1 MCVCLNNYSNFGYL
15 ITTLSIE
22 GALWLA
28 CQHEYENVH
37 NKTFNPLPTTTTIL
51 SIHYPQLQKYLQ
63 CITTNNYKNT
73 CNALL
78 PTTTTTFFAITT
90 MMEVLMNR
98 NSPLIC
104 FFVEMKFSSNLK
116 KKLLV
121 ESISSSLKSEKHE
134 SQYGI
139 SFPWQILI
147 LLGIFVLT
155 LFCQLKPVAVFT
167 CSVVLHKT
175 NIQNDILA
183 DIWKSETKITEDCC
197 MLSKM
202 LYISL

>member
-37 NKTFNPLPTTTTIL
+37 NNTFNPLPTTTTIL

-78 PTTTTTFFAITT
+78 PTTTTFFAITT

-98 NSPLIC
+98 NSSLIC

-139 SFPWQILI
+139 SFPWQ
-147 LLGIFVLT
+147 T
-155 LFCQLKPVAVFT
+155 
-167 CSVVLHKT
+167 
-175 NIQNDILA
+175 
-183 DIWKSETKITEDCC
+183 
-197 MLSKM
+197 
-202 LYISL
+202 

>member
-1 MCVCLNNYSNFGYL
+1 M
-15 ITTLSIE
+15 
-22 GALWLA
+22 
-28 CQHEYENVH
+28 
-37 NKTFNPLPTTTTIL
+37 
-51 SIHYPQLQKYLQ
+51 HYYQQLQKYLQ

-90 MMEVLMNR
+90 MIEVLMNR
-98 NSPLIC
+98 NSSLIC

-139 SFPWQILI
+139 SFPWQVLI

-183 DIWKSETKITEDCC
+183 DI
-197 MLSKM
+197 
-202 LYISL
+202 

>member
-1 MCVCLNNYSNFGYL
+1 MISVSAWIWKCPQQYFQSITNNYN
-15 ITTLSIE
+15 
-22 GALWLA
+22 
-28 CQHEYENVH
+28 N
-37 NKTFNPLPTTTTIL
+37 TFNPLPTTTKIL
-51 SIHYPQLQKYLQ
+51 AMHYYQQLQKYLQ

-78 PTTTTTFFAITT
+78 PTTTTTCFAITT

-98 NSPLIC
+98 NSSLIC